1 MPELDLNLEFPDDT
15 GSKMVKVTN
24 RLSDSTLRLI
34 YRRKVARGLPKLT
47 STFPG
52 KCPQVTNNHSP
63 ISLLTSFLGVNP
75 SILCMMILG
84 TG

>member
-1 MPELDLNLEFPDDT
+1 MPELDLDLEFPDRNRIQNT
-15 GSKMVKVTN
+15 QTN
-24 RLSDSTLRLI
+24 KSANKINPTADPQI
-34 YRRKVARGLPKLT
+34 DQEAPQLT

-75 SILCMMILG
+75 SMLCMIILG